1 MLLAPLAKPLHR
13 AQPHVRIQGEGPPVV
28 CLHCNAGSSGQWRG
42 LMERLAPRY
51 RVLAPDLYGSGRSP
65 DWHSDRVIRLQDELD
80 LIEPLLAASGEP
92 VVLVGHSYGAAVA
105 LHAAL
110 RRPRHVRALVMYE
123 PTLFALLDD
132 ESAPPNAADGIRNAC
147 AEAAAALD
155 RHDTAAAARAFF
167 DYWSGAGTWDA
178 MGEEQQRAL
187 AASVVHVRRWEHA
200 LFRERVAVNDLRA
213 LHIPVLCVAGSRT
226 TASAL
231 GVARVLSRHLPNL
244 HRLDFGGLG
253 HMGPLTHPEPVNQ
266 AIADFLHQLDQPLV
280 S

>member
-1 MLLAPLAKPLHR
+1 MLLARPR
-13 AQPHVRIQGEGPPVV
+13 AQPHVRIQGDGPPVV

-51 RVLAPDLYGSGRSP
+51 RVLAPDLYGAGRSP
-65 DWHSDRVIRLQDELD
+65 DWHSHTVIRLQDELD
-80 LIEPLLAASGEP
+80 LIEPLLAAAGEP

-105 LHAAL
+105 LVAAL
-110 RRPRHVRALVMYE
+110 RRPRLVRALALYE

-132 ESAPPNAADGIRNAC
+132 ESAPPDAADGIRNAC
-147 AEAAAALD
+147 ADAAQALD

-178 MGEEQQRAL
+178 MREEPQRAL
-187 AASVVHVRRWEHA
+187 AASIVHVRRWEHA
-200 LFRERVAVNDLRA
+200 LFSARVTARELRA
-213 LHIPVLCVAGSRT
+213 LHIPVLCMTGSRT

-231 GVARVLSRHLPNL
+231 GVSCVLARHLPNL
-244 HRLDFGGLG
+244 RRLDFDGLG
-253 HMGPLTHPEPVNQ
+253 HMGPVTHAGQVDA
-266 AIADFLHQLDQPLV
+266 AIADFLHQLDQPLH